1 MRMRK
6 ALYFKF
12 ILAYLIF
19 AFFGVFMIATFG
31 ATMIRNQIV
40 QHEAD
45 SLYKEA
51 NRIAT
56 TYASDLYTNR
66 AALDTVKQQLDFLD
80 DYLSADIWIINPSGL
95 IVLGSSSP
103 IDVEN
108 PLVVENFDS
117 TIDAGKF
124 YSVGTFFDFFEEDY
138 LSVYSPITNGYKVQ
152 GYVFIHKPM
161 SELQKLTDSM
171 LNISYILLGFFLL
184 LSLIILIFFNE
195 VVYKPLKKITTATEQ
210 YAEGNLHYDLSVD
223 SADEMGYLAATL
235 SYMASELAKGEDN
248 QKKLVANV
256 SHDFRS
262 PLTSIKGYSEAM
274 LDGTIPPEMHEKYLT
289 ILVNESERLI
299 KLTNNLLTLNNL
311 NTEGLILD
319 LTVFDINDVIRK
331 TAATFEGTCREK
343 KITLNLIL
351 TGDNLPVKADMGKI
365 QQVLY
370 NLLDNAIK
378 FSNRDSEIRISTT
391 EKHNKVF
398 VSVKDFGIGIP
409 KESIGQVFDRF
420 YKTDLSRGKDKKGT
434 GLGLSITRE
443 IIRAHGENINVT
455 STEGEG
461 SEFTFT
467 LPVEDNE
474 DLFGPILDDDEEE

>member
-1 MRMRK
+1 MRK

-45 SLYKEA
+45 ALYKEA
-51 NRIAT
+51 ARIAN

-80 DYLSADIWIINPSGL
+80 DYLSSDIWIINPSGL
-95 IVLGSSSP
+95 IVLDSSSP
-103 IDVEN
+103 IEVEN
-108 PLVVENFDS
+108 PLKVENFDS
-117 TIDAGKF
+117 TVYAGKF
-124 YSVGTFFDFFEEDY
+124 YSVGDFFGFFEEDV

-161 SELQKLTDSM
+161 TELQKLTDSM
-171 LNISYILLGFFLL
+171 LNISYILLGIFLL

-210 YAEGNLHYDLSVD
+210 YAEGNLHYEFTVD

-235 SYMASELAKGEDN
+235 SYMASELAKSEDN

-311 NTEGLILD
+311 NIEGLVLD
-319 LTVFDINDVIRK
+319 LSVFDINDVIRK
-331 TAATFEGTCREK
+331 TAATFEGNCREK

-351 TGDNLPVKADMGKI
+351 TGDSLPVKADLGKI

-378 FSNRDSEIRISTT
+378 FSNRDSEIRITTT

-461 SEFTFT
+461 SEFTFS
-467 LPVEDNE
+467 LPVVYEKDTLLDELMGEDE
-474 DLFGPILDDDEEE
+474 

>member
-45 SLYKEA
+45 ALYKEA
-51 NRIAT
+51 NRIAN

-80 DYLSADIWIINPSGL
+80 DYLSSDIWIINPSGL
-95 IVLGSSSP
+95 IVLDSSSP
-103 IDVEN
+103 IEVEN
-108 PLVVENFDS
+108 PVTVEGFDS
-117 TIDAGKF
+117 TVYAGKF
-124 YSVGTFFDFFEEDY
+124 YSVGDFFGFFEDDV

-161 SELQKLTDSM
+161 TELQKLTDSM
-171 LNISYILLGFFLL
+171 LNISYILLGIFLL

-210 YAEGNLHYDLSVD
+210 YAEGNLHYELSVD

-235 SYMASELAKGEDN
+235 SYMASELAKSEDN

-311 NTEGLILD
+311 NIEGLVLD
-319 LTVFDINDVIRK
+319 LSVFDLNDMIRK
-331 TAATFEGTCREK
+331 TAATFEGNCREK
-343 KITLNLIL
+343 KISLNLIL
-351 TGDNLPVKADMGKI
+351 TGETMPVKADLGKI

-391 EKHNKVF
+391 EKHGKVF

-434 GLGLSITRE
+434 GLGLSIARE

-461 SEFTFT
+461 TEFTFS
-467 LPVEDNE
+467 LPVEY
-474 DLFGPILDDDEEE
+474 GPDKLIDELLGDDE

>member
-1 MRMRK
+1 M
-6 ALYFKF
+6 
-12 ILAYLIF
+12 
-19 AFFGVFMIATFG
+19 
-31 ATMIRNQIV
+31 
-40 QHEAD
+40 
-45 SLYKEA
+45 
-51 NRIAT
+51 
-56 TYASDLYTNR
+56 
-66 AALDTVKQQLDFLD
+66 
-80 DYLSADIWIINPSGL
+80 
-95 IVLGSSSP
+95 
-103 IDVEN
+103 EN
-108 PLVVENFDS
+108 PVTVEGFDS
-117 TIDAGKF
+117 TVYAGKF
-124 YSVGTFFDFFEEDY
+124 YSVGDFFGFFEDDV

-161 SELQKLTDSM
+161 TELQKLTDSM
-171 LNISYILLGFFLL
+171 LNISYILLGIFLL

-210 YAEGNLHYDLSVD
+210 YAEGNLHYELSVD

-235 SYMASELAKGEDN
+235 SYMASELAKSEDN

-311 NTEGLILD
+311 NIEGLVLD
-319 LTVFDINDVIRK
+319 LSVFDLNDVIRK
-331 TAATFEGTCREK
+331 TAATFEGNCREK
-343 KITLNLIL
+343 KISLNLIL
-351 TGDNLPVKADMGKI
+351 TGETMPVKADLGKI

-391 EKHNKVF
+391 EKHGKVF

-434 GLGLSITRE
+434 GLGLSIARE

-461 SEFTFT
+461 TEFTFS
-467 LPVEDNE
+467 LPVEYKE
-474 DLFGPILDDDEEE
+474 DKLIDELLGEDD

>member
-1 MRMRK
+1 MRK

-51 NRIAT
+51 NRISN

-66 AALDTVKQQLDFLD
+66 AALDTVQTQLDFLD

-95 IVLGSSSP
+95 IVLDSSSP

-108 PLVVENFDS
+108 PPKVNNFDS
-117 TIDAGKF
+117 TVYAGKF
-124 YSVGTFFDFFEEDY
+124 YSVSDFFGFFDHDV
-138 LSVYSPITNGYKVQ
+138 LSVYSPITNGYRVQ
-152 GYVFIHKPM
+152 GYVFIHKDM
-161 SELQKLTDSM
+161 LELKKLTDSM
-171 LNISYILLGFFLL
+171 LNISYILLGIFLL
-184 LSLIILIFFNE
+184 LSMIILIFFNE

-210 YAEGNLHYDLSVD
+210 YAEGNLHYDLSVE
-223 SADEMGYLAATL
+223 SSDEMGYLAATL

-311 NTEGLILD
+311 NTEGLVLEKS
-319 LTVFDINDVIRK
+319 VFDINDVIRK
-331 TAATFEGTCREK
+331 TAATFEGACREK

-351 TGDNLPVKADMGKI
+351 TGDELPVNADLVKI

-461 SEFTFT
+461 SEFTFS
-467 LPVEDNE
+467 LPLEEHE
-474 DLFGPILDDDEEE
+474 DLFGPLLDDDD

>member
-45 SLYKEA
+45 ALYKEA
-51 NRIAT
+51 NRIAN

-80 DYLSADIWIINPSGL
+80 DYLSSDIWIINPSGL
-95 IVLGSSSP
+95 IVLDSSSP
-103 IDVEN
+103 IEVEN
-108 PLVVENFDS
+108 PVTVEGFDS
-117 TIDAGKF
+117 TVYAGKF
-124 YSVGTFFDFFEEDY
+124 YSVGDFFGFFEDDV

-161 SELQKLTDSM
+161 TELQKLTDSM
-171 LNISYILLGFFLL
+171 LNISYILLGIFLL

-210 YAEGNLHYDLSVD
+210 YAEGNLHYELSVD

-235 SYMASELAKGEDN
+235 SYMASELAKSEDN

-311 NTEGLILD
+311 NIEGLVLD
-319 LTVFDINDVIRK
+319 LSVFDLNDMIRK
-331 TAATFEGTCREK
+331 TAATFEGNCREK
-343 KITLNLIL
+343 KISLNLIL
-351 TGDNLPVKADMGKI
+351 TGETMPVKADLGKI

-391 EKHNKVF
+391 EKHGKVF

-420 YKTDLSRGKDKKGT
+420 YQTDLSRGKDKKGT
-434 GLGLSITRE
+434 GLGLSIARE

-461 SEFTFT
+461 TEFTFS
-467 LPVEDNE
+467 LPVEYKE
-474 DLFGPILDDDEEE
+474 DKLIDELLGEDD

>member
-1 MRMRK
+1 MRK

-19 AFFGVFMIATFG
+19 AFFGVFMVATFG
-31 ATMIRNQIV
+31 ASMIRNQI
-40 QHEAD
+40 
-45 SLYKEA
+45 S
-51 NRIAT
+51 T

-66 AALDTVKQQLDFLD
+66 AALDTVKQELDFLD
-80 DYLSADIWIINPSGL
+80 DYLSANIWIINPSGL
-95 IVLGSSSP
+95 IVLDSASP
-103 IDVEN
+103 IEVVNPPTVEG
-108 PLVVENFDS
+108 FDS
-117 TIDAGKF
+117 TVYAGKY
-124 YSVGTFFDFFEEDY
+124 YSVGNFFNFFDEDY
-138 LSVYSPITNGYKVQ
+138 LSVYAPITDGYKVQ

-161 SELQKLTDSM
+161 SELKKLTESM
-171 LNISYILLGFFLL
+171 LNVSYVMLGIFLF

-195 VVYKPLKKITTATEQ
+195 VVYRPLKKITTATEQ
-210 YAEGNLHYDLSVD
+210 YAEGNLHYELSVD

-262 PLTSIKGYSEAM
+262 P
-274 LDGTIPPEMHEKYLT
+274 IPPEMHEKYLT

-311 NTEGLILD
+311 NTEGLVLD
-319 LTVFDINDVIRK
+319 LTVFDINEVIRN

-351 TGDNLPVKADMGKI
+351 TGETLPVKADVGKI

-391 EKHNKVF
+391 EKHSKVF

-409 KESIGQVFDRF
+409 KDSIGQVFDRF

-434 GLGLSITRE
+434 GLGLSIARE

-461 SEFTFT
+461 SEFTFS
-467 LPVEDNE
+467 LPVYEKD
-474 DLFGPILDDDEEE
+474 DLLDELFDTKDDDGEN